1 MAIKAIFPTDKESI
15 TVTGLYQWDYG
26 QQLEIDAEGLPEVI
40 EVHFSCTNMTEA
52 IVRTC
57 VRENGVYTVSIPDD
71 CLEQATPIT
80 AWIYDF
86 SVTQGKTVKV
96 ITLPVVAR
104 TRPSAVREISADD
117 EDQLAR
123 LITELNDAVDG
134 LKSGDIVV
142 KKAESAETAN
152 TVSGFDGKVAE
163 AMLADKAIA
172 AQKDYQGNII
182 HSTYFKK
189 ADSPRILRKATA
201 VEFTNYAVR
210 NGQGDSRLFITSLP
224 EGRTL
229 DNIVAIGISF
239 VYTNSL
245 GVKTHYLEA
254 HGIKSRSAKNDCA
267 YIACNV
273 AMKGKDSEQYAESM
287 GADDTLFIA
296 GAMQIEL
303 KKLGDGSVQMRFG
316 PSNIYEGYMT
326 QVGSTQVTPSYV
338 PPVDWLN
345 NCKLE
350 EVWLYVL

>member
-1 MAIKAIFPTDKESI
+1 MAIKAIFATNQDSI

-57 VRENGVYTVSIPDD
+57 VRDEDSGVYTVSIPDD
-71 CLEQATPIT
+71 CLEQSTPIT

-117 EDQLAR
+117 GDQLAT
-123 LITELNDAVDG
+123 LITDLNNAVEG
-134 LKSGDIVV
+134 LKNGDIVV
-142 KKAESAETAN
+142 KKAESANTAD
-152 TVSGFDGKVAE
+152 TVTDFAGTVESANFATQAG
-163 AMLADKAIA
+163 M

-189 ADSPRILRKATA
+189 ADRPQILRKVTE
-201 VEFTNYAVR
+201 VDFTNYAVR
-210 NGQGDSRLFITSLP
+210 HGQKDSNLFMTALP
-224 EGRTL
+224 EGKTL
-229 DNIVAIGISF
+229 DNIAAIGFSF
-239 VYTNSL
+239 VYTDSL

-254 HGIKSRSAKNDCA
+254 HGIKSRSASDNSVL
-267 YIACNV
+267 IACNV
-273 AMKGKDSEQYAESM
+273 ALRGLDSEQYATAMIED
-287 GADDTLFIA
+287 GLFIA

-303 KKLGDGSVQMRFG
+303 KSLADGSVYMRFG
-316 PSNIYEGYMT
+316 PSNIFTGLT
-326 QVGSTQVTPSYV
+326 PLLDVTITHV
-338 PPVDWLN
+338 DDADWLA
-345 NCKLE
+345 NCKLQ